1 MSDRIL
7 AGGLLAAGLVI
18 AACLLAPALGKIGQS
33 DRYVEVKG
41 LAERE
46 VPANLAIWPLVYSAT
61 GNDLPQVQ
69 SLLERDADRILAFL
83 ADQGF
88 DAEDITRSAPRIT
101 DKLSQQYGNG
111 GAIRGSRYTA
121 EATVLLRT
129 SQLAALRQAQQQAG
143 ELVRAGVVL
152 MHQWGAQT
160 QFLFTELNAIKPDM
174 IAEATRNGRQAAARF
189 AEDSGAQVGRLLR
202 ARQGLFTITDRD
214 PHSPEIKHIRV
225 VSTLEYQLIDD

>member
-1 MSDRIL
+1 M
-7 AGGLLAAGLVI
+7 
-18 AACLLAPALGKIGQS
+18 
-33 DRYVEVKG
+33 
-41 LAERE
+41 
-46 VPANLAIWPLVYSAT
+46 
-61 GNDLPQVQ
+61 
-69 SLLERDADRILAFL
+69 
-83 ADQGF
+83 
-88 DAEDITRSAPRIT
+88 
-101 DKLSQQYGNG
+101 
-111 GAIRGSRYTA
+111 
-121 EATVLLRT
+121 LLRT

-189 AEDSGAQVGRLLR
+189 AEDSGAKVGRLLR

-214 PHSPEIKHIRV
+214 AHSPEIKHIRV